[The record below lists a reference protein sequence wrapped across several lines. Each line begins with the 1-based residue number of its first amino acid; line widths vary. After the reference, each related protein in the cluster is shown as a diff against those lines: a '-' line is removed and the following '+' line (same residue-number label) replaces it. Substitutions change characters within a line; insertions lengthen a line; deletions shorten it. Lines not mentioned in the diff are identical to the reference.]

1 MLVIIK
7 ILGLLV
13 MNKIGMSSQNMCSNK
28 AVIVKKLLFV
38 NMKPAIGKQRVLSKG
53 CGGKRETQHILK
65 AG

>member
-28 AVIVKKLLFV
+28 AVIVIKLLFV
-38 NMKPAIGKQRVLSKG
+38 NVKPAIGKQRVLSKG
-53 CGGKRETQHILK
+53 CGGKRETQHVLK

>member
-28 AVIVKKLLFV
+28 AVILIKLLFV

-53 CGGKRETQHILK
+53 CRRKRETQHVLK